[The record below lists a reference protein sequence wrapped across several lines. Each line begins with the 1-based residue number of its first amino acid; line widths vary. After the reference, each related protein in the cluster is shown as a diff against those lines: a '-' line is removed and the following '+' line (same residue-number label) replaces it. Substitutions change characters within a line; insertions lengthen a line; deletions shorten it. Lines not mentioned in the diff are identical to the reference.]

1 MHIETPCKLRRL
13 LAVAGLALTALALP
27 ASAQQEG
34 AERPPQPVTVVTL
47 GAQDVTLT
55 ATLPGRV
62 AASAV
67 AEVRPQVSGII
78 IERLFQEGAEVSQG
92 DPLYRLDAASYEAQ
106 KAAAEAS
113 LAQANATLRSAE
125 RESARQQELRER
137 NVTSQQTFDDALA
150 AHDVA
155 KAAVKVAEANLLAAE
170 IDLERATI
178 RAPLSG
184 VAGLSEATQ
193 GALVTAGQTKALT
206 TIRQL
211 DPVNVDVTQSAAELL
226 RWRRSGQSAP
236 DDAVVSLTLADGTTY
251 EHTGRL
257 AAAEP
262 HVNEQTGVVVL
273 RLEFPNTEQF
283 LLPGMY
289 VQVEMPQGRVS
300 DAVLAPQEGVTRD
313 RRGRPMAM
321 VVTADNTVE
330 TRELTVQRD
339 LGVNWVVTDGLAP
352 GDRVI
357 VEGLQKV
364 SPGMTVAPQER
375 QAEAPQ
381 ERQAEAP
388 QEREAEAPQ
397 EREAEAPQEQGAQAA
412 QEQGAQAPQGQQAED
427 APADTTETASE

>member
-27 ASAQQEG
+27 ATAQQQG
-34 AERPPQPVTVVTL
+34 GERPPQPVTVVTL

-62 AASAV
+62 AASGV
-67 AEVRPQVSGII
+67 AEVRPQVGGII
-78 IERLFQEGAEVSQG
+78 TERLFKEGAEVSAG
-92 DPLYRLDAASYEAQ
+92 EPLYRIDPATYEAS
-106 KAAAEAS
+106 KAAADAS

-125 RESARQQELRER
+125 REATRQQELRDR

-150 AHDVA
+150 ARDVA
-155 KAAVKVAEANLLAAE
+155 EAAVKVAEANLLSAE
-170 IDLERATI
+170 IDLERTI
-178 RAPLSG
+178 TRAPISG
-184 VAGLSEATQ
+184 IAGLSQATQ
-193 GALVTAGQTKALT
+193 GALVTAGQASALT

-211 DPVNVDVTQSAAELL
+211 DPVWVDVTQSAAELL
-226 RWRRSGQSAP
+226 RWRRTGQSAV

-273 RLEFPNTEQF
+273 RLAFPNPEGF

-289 VQVEMPQGRVS
+289 VQVEMPQGKVS

-321 VVTADNTVE
+321 VVNADNAVE
-330 TRELTVQRD
+330 TRELTIQRD
-339 LGVNWVVTDGLAP
+339 LGVNWVVTEGLSA

-357 VEGLQKV
+357 VAGLQKV
-364 SPGMTVAPQER
+364 SPGMTVTPQER
-375 QAEAPQ
+375 PAEQADETAEA
-381 ERQAEAP
+381 
-388 QEREAEAPQ
+388 
-397 EREAEAPQEQGAQAA
+397 AQ
-412 QEQGAQAPQGQQAED
+412 
-427 APADTTETASE
+427 TASE